1 MAGPS
6 PPLIVLRRAAFG
18 YGGRPVLSGV
28 DLDVAPGAFVGIVGP
43 NGAGKTTLIRGV
55 LGLLPPLEGTL
66 ERTTRRLGYVPQRES
81 LDSIFPLNVEEVVHT
96 GCYGRLSGAM
106 RRLPREEHEL
116 AARSLE
122 RVGLHEERRSRFN
135 SLSGGQR
142 QRVLIARALAMRP
155 RVLILDEPTSGVDR
169 PTRKLIL
176 DLLMRLNREEDLAI
190 LLVSHQLAMTREAVK
205 QVLWVSDG
213 RVVAGTGEDV
223 LRPEQLDELFG
234 QDEDDD

>member
-1 MAGPS
+1 MVEAS
-6 PPLIVLRRAAFG
+6 ASLISLRKAAFG

-28 DLDVAPGAFVGIVGP
+28 DLEVAPGAFVGIVGP

-55 LGLLPPLEGTL
+55 LGLLPPLEGAL
-66 ERTTRRLGYVPQRES
+66 DRATRKLGYVPQRES

-96 GCYGRLSGAM
+96 GCYGRLTRVL
-106 RRLPREEHEL
+106 RRLSREDREL
-116 AARSLE
+116 ARRSLE
-122 RVGLHEERRSRFN
+122 RVGLLEERRSRFT

-176 DLLMRLNREEDLAI
+176 ELLMRLNREEDLAI
-190 LLVSHQLAMTREAVK
+190 LLVSHQLAMTKEAVR
-205 QVLWVSDG
+205 QVLWVADG
-213 RVVAGTGEDV
+213 RVVEGTGEDV
-223 LRPEQLDELFG
+223 LSPEQLDELFG
-234 QDEDDD
+234 RSEDGD